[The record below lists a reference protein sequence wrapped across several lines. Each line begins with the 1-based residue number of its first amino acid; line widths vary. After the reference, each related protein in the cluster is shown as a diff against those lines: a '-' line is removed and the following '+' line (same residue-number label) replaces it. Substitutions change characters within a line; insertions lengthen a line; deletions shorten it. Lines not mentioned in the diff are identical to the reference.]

1 MIQDGAGGDFLI
13 YLDVERAVN
22 DGNDKSLLLFTA
34 TIPGAGYYVW
44 HLCSLGLYVFLH
56 HTPNPAPTPKFAI
69 SILRF
74 GPSAPN
80 SLTSFVSCI
89 TRTCCF
95 VATEGSQSR

>member
-44 HLCSLGLYVFLH
+44 HLCSLGLYV
-56 HTPNPAPTPKFAI
+56 
-69 SILRF
+69 
-74 GPSAPN
+74 
-80 SLTSFVSCI
+80 
-89 TRTCCF
+89 
-95 VATEGSQSR
+95 